1 MVNHSSEQPNEHCE
15 NTLVTLFC
23 YSIKTSNSLFDFSP
37 FNSMYQYIYNIGQG
51 ISSFFTF

>member
-37 FNSMYQYIYNIGQG
+37 FNSMYQYIDNIGQG